1 MGRTR
6 YENAI
11 QQEAHIRH
19 ANGTCPHCGADQPQA
34 RRIAQV
40 EDAKE
45 QEAAASKA
53 NGMSDNVINLPVIT
67 TFDLPAERV
76 LQEALNA
83 DLDGVVVIGYAK
95 DGTAYMA
102 SSIAGGPEVNWLLD
116 RCKARMMSFDDGED

>member
-1 MGRTR
+1 MGRVRHETSVIAALGPR
-6 YENAI
+6 YRDRQI
-11 QQEAHIRH
+11 PDHR
-19 ANGTCPHCGADQPQA
+19 ADQPQA

-67 TFDLPAERV
+67 TLDLPAERV

-95 DGTAYMA
+95 DGTEYMA

-116 RCKARMMSFDDGED
+116 RCKARMVSFDDGED